1 MLTDY
6 IDSLSSKGLLN
17 EYSNDHFVIRALKN
31 DFDYFSKYSH
41 FVDEYQ
47 TGLSFGDNFEFFGQN
62 FIINFSNKL
71 AIFERLFGEKIA
83 HEFITNQM
91 AAGKENYDEAQFIRA
106 LSEVHVLNY
115 LGSYTSKIKN
125 LSYEPKLIEGAST
138 NPEAVLSLEDGTE
151 IAVEVKTP
159 GFKNQNNLNKCDELY
174 IRPNV
179 ILKKQ
184 SIDKFKKLVESQNVN
199 LVYPNVL
206 KLRDFI
212 ISAASKFPPVT
223 ENRMNLLF
231 INWTYN
237 DFKTS
242 GLNEPISLL
251 LNSYSGLLVSELAR
265 TEVNIPIDYLDKISA
280 IIFYKD
286 NFHSFI
292 ASDFRFHF
300 AYNSIF
306 AIPINTND
314 KQMKKFT
321 LLTNIR
327 NLLDSEITIFHM
339 DRSNTLKSDFMRDSL
354 LYSGLLS
361 SLKGDFKN
369 DITTA

>member
-1 MLTDY
+1 M
-6 IDSLSSKGLLN
+6 IK
-17 EYSNDHFVIRALKN
+17 ALKN

-47 TGLSFGDNFEFFGQN
+47 AGLTFGKNFELFGQN
-62 FIINFSNKL
+62 FIINLSNKL
-71 AIFERLFGEKIA
+71 TIFERLFGEEVAK
-83 HEFITNQM
+83 EFITNQM

-115 LGSYTSKIKN
+115 LASYTSKIKN
-125 LSYEPKLIEGAST
+125 LSYEPKLIEGKST
-138 NPEAVLSLEDGTE
+138 NPEAVLCLEDGTE

-159 GFKNQNNLNKCDELY
+159 GFKNQKNLNKSDELY

-179 ILKKQ
+179 ILKKT
-184 SIDKFKKLVESQNVN
+184 SLDKFKTLVESQNVN
-199 LVYPNVL
+199 FVYPNIL

-251 LNSYSGLLVSELAR
+251 LNSYSGLLHSKLAR
-265 TEVNIPIDYLDKISA
+265 TEVKIPIDYLNRISA

-292 ASDFRFHF
+292 ASDFRYHF

-306 AIPINTND
+306 AIPVNTND
-314 KQMKKFT
+314 EQMRKFKI
-321 LLTNIR
+321 LTNIR
-327 NLLDSEITIFHM
+327 NLLDSVFTIFHI
-339 DRSNTLKSDFMRDSL
+339 DRSNTLKSDLVRDTL
-354 LYSGLLS
+354 LYSVLLN
-361 SLKGDFKN
+361 SLKCDFKN
-369 DITTA
+369 GITTA